1 MGTYLLSLDQGTTSS
16 RAILFD
22 REQNILGVAQ
32 KEFTQ
37 FYPREGWVEHDPM
50 EVWSSQYGVMM
61 EVIAQSGVN
70 PAEIAAIGIT
80 NQRETTILWD
90 RATGRPIYNAIVWQ
104 CRRTAELVDRLR
116 ADGLEEHIRAA
127 TGLVPDAYFS
137 ATKIKWV
144 LDHVEGARE
153 KARRGEILFGTV
165 DAWLLWKLTGG
176 AVHATDV
183 TNASRTML
191 FDIHALDWD
200 DTLLSSLDIPRA
212 MLPQVRPS
220 SEVYGYTDIQGVRI
234 PIAGMAGD
242 QQAALFGQGCF
253 SPGDA
258 KNTYGTG
265 CFLLMNTG
273 DKPCASRNGL
283 LTTVA
288 VGLDGGVQ
296 YALEGSV
303 FVGGAVIQWLRDE
316 LRFFPESRDAEYYA
330 QKVPDNGGRLS
341 GTRLYRSGGPL
352 LGHVRPGHSGG
363 PHPGHPAGAHHPGG
377 PGVHRLPGGRPGSR
391 HGGGYRPAIG
401 PAQGRRR
408 GQPGRLPHAVPGGH
422 PGSGGPPPRHPG
434 DHRPGGSL
442 SGRSGRRGVE
452 RYRRA
457 APPVAVRH
465 RLLPRHAAGAAGA
478 PAGAVAP
485 GGGPQPGLGPVEN
498 RHIFLFFPL
507 FTRLSYGQRWGKIEG
522 TRQEAL
528 IMQNIDPYS
537 YQCGVIDCF
546 NEMVRSGVKALAL
559 SHPMDSAAERDA
571 LIPFARSCCHQYG
584 NQLYIED
591 TPLLTDLFPLSLNQ
605 GKFNILFYRAG
616 HILDQYLRLKER
628 KANLVAER
636 AYFGGNRSQLAW
648 EYGRLLSYPDEAIR
662 RLISDN
668 PEKERL

>member
-253 SPGDA
+253 LEATPAVTTPDYTDYNPELGGGTDILYTNRSLILHPNGVSFLPDNITGETPTDA
-258 KNTYGTG
+258 EFTNKANW
-265 CFLLMNTG
+265 
-273 DKPCASRNGL
+273 A
-283 LTTVA
+283 
-288 VGLDGGVQ
+288 
-296 YALEGSV
+296 
-303 FVGGAVIQWLRDE
+303 
-316 LRFFPESRDAEYYA
+316 LRFEH
-330 QKVPDNGGRLS
+330 QN
-341 GTRLYRSGGPL
+341 
-352 LGHVRPGHSGG
+352 VR
-363 PHPGHPAGAHHPGG
+363 
-377 PGVHRLPGGRPGSR
+377 
-391 HGGGYRPAIG
+391 I
-401 PAQGRRR
+401 
-408 GQPGRLPHAVPGGH
+408 
-422 PGSGGPPPRHPG
+422 
-434 DHRPGGSL
+434 
-442 SGRSGRRGVE
+442 
-452 RYRRA
+452 
-457 APPVAVRH
+457 
-465 RLLPRHAAGAAGA
+465 
-478 PAGAVAP
+478 
-485 GGGPQPGLGPVEN
+485 
-498 RHIFLFFPL
+498 
-507 FTRLSYGQRWGKIEG
+507 GKIC
-522 TRQEAL
+522 
-528 IMQNIDPYS
+528 I
-537 YQCGVIDCF
+537 
-546 NEMVRSGVKALAL
+546 
-559 SHPMDSAAERDA
+559 AE
-571 LIPFARSCCHQYG
+571 
-584 NQLYIED
+584 
-591 TPLLTDLFPLSLNQ
+591 
-605 GKFNILFYRAG
+605 
-616 HILDQYLRLKER
+616 
-628 KANLVAER
+628 
-636 AYFGGNRSQLAW
+636 
-648 EYGRLLSYPDEAIR
+648 
-662 RLISDN
+662 
-668 PEKERL
+668 EKLGS